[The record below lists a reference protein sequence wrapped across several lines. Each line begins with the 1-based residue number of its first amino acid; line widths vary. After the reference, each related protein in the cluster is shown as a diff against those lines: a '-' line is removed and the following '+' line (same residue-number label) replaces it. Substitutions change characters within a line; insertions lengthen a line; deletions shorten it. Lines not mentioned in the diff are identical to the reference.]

1 MKDYNKTTLVNS
13 SSLFDPLGM
22 ITPFA
27 IRIRS
32 LLQAVSKQGKKWDEE
47 VPAKFHIDLQ
57 KWIEEFMPDFT
68 TKRCQDQRPVKS
80 FMSLQ
85 VHQIKQLQLLFI

>member
-13 SSLFDPLGM
+13 SSLFDHLVM

-27 IRIRS
+27 IRNRS
-32 LLQAVSKQGKKWDEE
+32 LLQAVSKQGNKWDEE

-57 KWIEEFMPDFT
+57 KWIEEFNSMPDIT
-68 TKRCQDQRPVKS
+68 TKRCQDQRSVKS

-85 VHQIKQLQLLFI
+85 VHQI